1 MGASRVQ
8 DREEQDHREDDTE
21 ARAGARNMTRCRLR
35 LAALAALLALGLAAG
50 AMAQEAAGGDPSA
63 ASPAPAFV
71 PISQIGAQSEALT
84 ARLEE
89 IRAQRPTQALE
100 RVGAEL
106 QVLQEEVD
114 SVTERVEALLERRH
128 SPAELGAQASSW
140 QELRDAFAALQGRI
154 QQQADALDQRVSEIA
169 DQTELWRRTLAEA
182 RSARAPASVVRQVEQ
197 ALAGLPSAKKQVGDD
212 LASTLALQ
220 NRVREAGS
228 ALRPTLQRIEAAEKE
243 FATGLLVRQDEP
255 VWRSIPASETVLAL
269 PGEVG
274 VNLSNVWTELVR
286 YARDRRDR
294 IIVQGFVFL
303 FLGWLLSRTRAGRDR
318 RHPERADAASDA
330 LRHPWAAAFL
340 IALMMTPFLQPGLV
354 RGFRLVL
361 GSLALAAW
369 FRVLAGMLAPALRGP
384 LVGLAVLGLLELLR
398 LALNEVPMVD
408 RTLLVLELGAGLA
421 GIVWLR
427 RPQRLQHFPW
437 RDAQGPW
444 FRFLGGWMRLVAP
457 VLAVGLG
464 VALLG
469 YTNLADRIAI
479 LTIWGTLVGAAW
491 VALVRIAEAAAE
503 QAVDANRLAWL
514 RMIRTSRVA
523 FLRVLRRGLRAL
535 GLFAWMYVTLTSAG
549 LWSPARSALA
559 AVLSA
564 SIGYGP
570 VSISLG
576 GVLAFFLTLW
586 ISWLLA
592 RFTSFALDQE
602 VFSRLRMPPGVP
614 FALST
619 FTRYAILVIGFVV
632 AMGAIGFPIDRVTLM
647 LSALG
652 VGIGFGLQNVVN
664 NFVSGVILLFERPI
678 RVGDRVQIDDLFGVV
693 SAIGMR
699 ASKVRTFDGAD
710 VIVPNGD
717 FTSARVINWTFVDLK
732 RRVILPVGVAYGTR
746 PRRVIEL
753 LEEVA
758 RSHPQVVHDPEP
770 VVLFR
775 GFGESSLDF
784 EMRAFTEGDWLKVHE
799 RAGRRHLR
807 GPGGGQHQHPLPP
820 ARPPPAQRPRASRC
834 AEGGRQAAARRL
846 FRRAFLLS
854 QNLQSGSE

>member
-1 MGASRVQ
+1 M
-8 DREEQDHREDDTE
+8 HRADDTE
-21 ARAGARNMTRCRLR
+21 ARAGARSMTWGKLR
-35 LAALAALLALGLAAG
+35 RAAVAALLALGLAA
-50 AMAQEAAGGDPSA
+50 AATAQEAGSGDPSA
-63 ASPAPAFV
+63 ASLAPAALPV
-71 PISQIGAQSEALT
+71 SQIGAQSEAL
-84 ARLEE
+84 AAQLEE
-89 IRAQRPTQALE
+89 IQAQRPTQELE
-100 RVGAEL
+100 QLEAEL
-106 QVLQEEVD
+106 LELQE
-114 SVTERVEALLERRH
+114 SAASATERVETLLAG
-128 SPAELGAQASSW
+128 PATPVQVEAQAASS
-140 QELRDAFAALQGRI
+140 ELLDDRFAALQDQVRD
-154 QQQADALDQRVSEIA
+154 QADALDKRLSEIA
-169 DQTELWRRTLAEA
+169 DQTELWKRTRTEA
-182 RSARAPASVVRQVEQ
+182 RSARAPAAVLRTVEEGLA
-197 ALAGLPSAKKQVGDD
+197 ALAAAKKQVGDD
-212 LASTLALQ
+212 LASTLQLLD
-220 NRVREAGS
+220 RVHAARRG
-228 ALRPTLQRIEAAEKE
+228 LRPTLERVETAKRELAE
-243 FATGLLVRQDEP
+243 GLLVRQEAP
-255 VWRSIPASETVLAL
+255 VWRSVPSFEEVVTL

-274 VNLSNVWTELVR
+274 AQLSSLSAEFLSQ
-286 YARDRRDR
+286 ARDRRDK
-294 IIVQGFVFL
+294 ILLLGLVFL
-303 FLGWLLSRTRAGRDR
+303 ALAWLLSRTRAARLR
-318 RHPERADAASDA
+318 RQPESADAVSDA

-340 IALMMTPFLQPGLV
+340 AAILMMPALKLEDVLSFQ
-354 RGFRLVL
+354 LVL
-361 GSLALAAW
+361 TPVALAAW
-369 FRVLAGMLAPALRGP
+369 FRLLAGMLPPTSRVP
-384 LVGLAVLGLLELLR
+384 LLGLAVLALFELLR
-398 LALNEVPMVD
+398 FVLPGLPVLA
-408 RTLLVLELGAGLA
+408 RGLLGINLTAGLA
-421 GIVWLR
+421 GIIWLR
-427 RPQRLQHFPW
+427 RPERLQHLPW
-437 RDAQGPW
+437 QDTQGPW
-444 FRFLGGWMRLVAP
+444 FRLLGGWMRLLAPALAAGLVA
-457 VLAVGLG
+457 
-464 VALLG
+464 ALLG
-469 YTNLADRIAI
+469 YTKLADRIAL
-479 LTIWGTLVGAAW
+479 LTVWGTVVGAGWA
-491 VALVRIAEAAAE
+491 ALVRIGEAVIEEIVE
-503 QAVDANRLAWL
+503 QGGLAWL
-514 RMIRTSRVA
+514 RMIRASHST
-523 FLRVLRRGLRAL
+523 FLRVLRRGMRWL
-535 GLFAWMYVTLTSAG
+535 GLFAWAYASLTIAG
-549 LWSPARSALA
+549 LWSPARSALG
-559 AVLSA
+559 VLLSA

-784 EMRAFTEGDWLKVHE
+784 EMRAFTEGDWLKVMSE
-799 RAGRRHLR
+799 LAVATSEALEAAGINIPFPQRDLHLR
-807 GPGGGQHQHPLPP
+807 NVSEVRDALKEVVK
-820 ARPPPAQRPRASRC
+820 APRADPSDEPS
-834 AEGGRQAAARRL
+834 A
-846 FRRAFLLS
+846 
-854 QNLQSGSE
+854 